1 MRRNEKR
8 IINKE
13 VIREILQKA
22 QICRI
27 AIFAD
32 EYPYIV
38 PMNYGYRN
46 SVLYLHS
53 ALEGR
58 KIELLKQN
66 GNVGFEIEQEH
77 KVLKDE
83 LSCNWTTKYRSIIG
97 YGNIELI
104 SDKKQK
110 VDGLNVI
117 MEHHGKKE
125 NVYNDKA
132 VDNVIVLKLHIKDLT
147 AKQSGQW

>member
-1 MRRNEKR
+1 MRRNDKKITSKE
-8 IINKE
+8 IIL
-13 VIREILQKA
+13 EILQKS

-27 AIFAD
+27 AISTD

-46 SVLYLHS
+46 SALYLHS

-66 GNVGFEIEQEH
+66 SKVGFEIEQEH
-77 KVLKDE
+77 EVLKND
-83 LSCNWTTKYRSIIG
+83 LSCKWTTKYRSIIG
-97 YGNIELI
+97 YGDIEFI
-104 SDKKQK
+104 NDKKQK
-110 VDGLNVI
+110 VDGLNII

-132 VDNVIVLKLHIKDLT
+132 VDNVIVFKLHIKDFT
-147 AKQSGQW
+147 AKQSGKW

>member
-1 MRRNEKR
+1 MRRNDKEITNR
-8 IINKE
+8 EIIM
-13 VIREILQKA
+13 EILQKS

-46 SVLYLHS
+46 SALYLHS

-58 KIELLKQN
+58 KTELLKQN
-66 GNVGFEIEQEH
+66 SKVGFEIEQENE
-77 KVLKDE
+77 VLKNE
-83 LSCNWTTKYRSIIG
+83 LSCKWTTKYRSIIG
-97 YGNIELI
+97 FGDIEFI
-104 SDKKQK
+104 NDKKQK
-110 VDGLNVI
+110 VDGLNII

-132 VDNVIVLKLHIKDLT
+132 VDNVIVLKLHIKEFT
-147 AKQSGQW
+147 AKQSGKW

>member
-1 MRRNEKR
+1 MRRNDKK
-8 IINKE
+8 ITNKE
-13 VIREILQKA
+13 IIIEIFQKS

-46 SVLYLHS
+46 SALYLHS

-66 GNVGFEIEQEH
+66 SKVGFEIEQEH
-77 KVLKDE
+77 EVLKDK
-83 LSCNWTTKYRSIIG
+83 LSCKWTTKYRSIIG
-97 YGNIELI
+97 YGDIEFI

-110 VDGLNVI
+110 VDGLNII

-132 VDNVIVLKLHIKDLT
+132 VDNVIVLKLHIKYFT
-147 AKQSGQW
+147 TKQSGKW

>member
-1 MRRNEKR
+1 MRRNEKK
-8 IINKE
+8 ITDEKI
-13 VIREILQKA
+13 IREILQKS

-32 EYPYIV
+32 KYPYIV
-38 PMNYGYRN
+38 PMNYGYKD
-46 SVLYLHS
+46 SVIFLHS

-66 GNVGFEIEQEH
+66 SNVGFEIEQEH
-77 KVLKDE
+77 EVIKDE

-104 SDKKQK
+104 SDNKQK
-110 VDGLNVI
+110 VDGLNII
-117 MEHHGKKE
+117 MEHHGEKE

-132 VDNVIVLKLHIKDLT
+132 VDNVIVLKLHIKDFT
-147 AKQSGQW
+147 AKQSGKW

>member
-8 IINKE
+8 ITNEEI
-13 VIREILQKA
+13 IGEILQKS

-46 SVLYLHS
+46 SVIYLHS

-58 KIELLKQN
+58 KIELLKHN

-77 KVLKDE
+77 EVIKDKV
-83 LSCNWTTKYRSIIG
+83 SCKWTTKYRSIIG

-104 SDKKQK
+104 NDKKQK
-110 VDGLNVI
+110 VEGLNII

-125 NVYNDKA
+125 NVYSNKA
-132 VDNVIVLKLHIKDLT
+132 VDNMIVLKLHIKDLT
-147 AKQSGQW
+147 AKQSGKW